1 MIGRRVRSGWHRMT
15 GVVLEWDPL
24 TSGMCDVRVQEDCG
38 RECWYASSD
47 LAPADDLG
55 PLPRRDVAREWAR
68 LLALDSLHASRA
80 RLIANWHEPWP
91 GAEFGKAI
99 VGQSID
105 GAIRALLGEEV

>member
-1 MIGRRVRSGWHRMT
+1 MS

-24 TSGMCDVRVQEDCG
+24 TAGMCDVRVQEDGG

-47 LAPADDLG
+47 LAPADGLG

-68 LLALDSLHASRA
+68 VRALEDLQAIRA
-80 RLIANWHEPWP
+80 QHIRDFYKPWP
-91 GAEFGKAI
+91 GAEHGKAI
-99 VGQSID
+99 IGQSID